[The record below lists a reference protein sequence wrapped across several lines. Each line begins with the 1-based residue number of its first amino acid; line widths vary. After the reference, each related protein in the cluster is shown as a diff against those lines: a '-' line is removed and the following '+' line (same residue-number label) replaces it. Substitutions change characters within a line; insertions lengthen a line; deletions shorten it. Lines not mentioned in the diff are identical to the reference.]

1 MKRRKEQAQKGLDGL
16 TFFIYRMLS
25 DKGINN
31 LDKVTR
37 QIKEEFTNHLN
48 WKNSERELREL
59 RQSVYFALLSEE
71 DDIEKTAK
79 LVEELFNH
87 LFRACN
93 L

>member
-1 MKRRKEQAQKGLDGL
+1 
-16 TFFIYRMLS
+16 MLS
-25 DKGINN
+25 DKGIDN

-37 QIKEEFTNHLN
+37 QIKEEFTSHLN
-48 WKNSERELREL
+48 WMNSEKELHGL
-59 RQSVYFALLSEE
+59 RQSVYFALFLGE

-87 LFRACN
+87 LLRAYN